1 MRGRTPVR
9 CPSHSFSI
17 PPPEYRGVGGKTRMK
32 HSRRIL
38 SLAMALLLVF
48 ALAPAEGLIPVAHAV
63 TQEQIDNLKNA
74 SRELANES
82 SKLKLQLAELK
93 DQRSSAI
100 QRKNLLDQQI
110 ALTTQQIDNTE
121 KQISGFEAMLAQ
133 TAYELEENRKQEEA
147 QYAVF
152 CERARVMEEAGSS
165 SYWAVL
171 FKADS
176 FSDLLSRLSDV
187 QEVMNYDQGVLDE
200 LRRLQESIRAKQE
213 EQEELMAQTEEAKTE
228 LETHK
233 ADLDQQRTEAEALVA
248 EIEENVDEYQEQLD
262 ELNAEREQIQAE
274 IVKKSNEL
282 AQQMNMTATKG
293 GYIWPETVS
302 RRITS
307 PMGGR
312 NTGIPGASTNHKG
325 VDIGGVG
332 YTTNVLA
339 TKAGVVITSKLSSSY
354 GNYVVI
360 SHGPGNT
367 TLYAHMSSRAVKEG
381 DTVTQGQIIGV
392 TGDTGISRGAHLH
405 YEITENGSRV
415 NPLDYLPNYIKG
427 W

>member
-1 MRGRTPVR
+1 MQGRLPVR
-9 CPSHSFSI
+9 HPSHSFLI
-17 PPPEYRGVGGKTRMK
+17 PPPERRGMGGHMK
-32 HSRRIL
+32 HTRRIL
-38 SLAMALLLVF
+38 SLLMTLLMVF
-48 ALAPAEGLIPVAHAV
+48 ALAPAEGLVSVAYAV
-63 TQEQIDNLKNA
+63 TQEQIDNLKGA
-74 SRELANES
+74 AKDLANES

-93 DQRSSAI
+93 DQRTSAV

-110 ALTTQQIDNTE
+110 NLTVQQIDNTE
-121 KQISGFEAMLAQ
+121 KQISGFETMLAQ

-187 QEVMNYDQGVLDE
+187 QEVMNYDQNVLDQ
-200 LRRLQESIRAKQE
+200 LRHLQEEIRIKQA
-213 EQEELMAQTEEAKTE
+213 EQEDLMAQSEEAKAE
-228 LETHK
+228 LEAHK
-233 ADLDQQRTEAEALVA
+233 LELDQQYAEAEALVA
-248 EIEENVDEYQEQLD
+248 EIQANVDEYQDQLD
-262 ELNAEREQIQAE
+262 ELNAEREQIQKE
-274 IVKKSNEL
+274 IVEKSNEL
-282 AQQMNMTATKG
+282 ARQMNMTATKG

-307 PMGGR
+307 PMGSR

-367 TLYAHMSSRAVKEG
+367 TLYAHMSSRSVKEG
-381 DTVTQGQIIGV
+381 DTVTQGQVIGV
-392 TGDTGISRGAHLH
+392 TGNTGISRGAHLH

-415 NPLDYLPNYIKG
+415 NPLDYLPNYIKA

>member
-1 MRGRTPVR
+1 
-9 CPSHSFSI
+9 
-17 PPPEYRGVGGKTRMK
+17 MK
-32 HSRRIL
+32 KARRIL
-38 SLAMALLLVF
+38 SLALALLLLF
-48 ALAPAEGLIPVAHAV
+48 ALAPAESLIPAARAV
-63 TQEQIDNLKNA
+63 TQEQIDNLKGA
-74 SRELANES
+74 AKELASES

-93 DQRSSAI
+93 DQRNSAI

-110 ALTTQQIDNTE
+110 TLTAQQIENTE
-121 KQISGFEAMLAQ
+121 KQISGFETLLAQ

-147 QYAVF
+147 QYAIF
-152 CERARVMEEAGSS
+152 CKRARAMEEAGSS

-200 LRRLQESIRAKQE
+200 LRQLKAEIRAKQE
-213 EQEELMAQTEEAKTE
+213 EQEDLMAQSEEAKAE
-228 LETHK
+228 LEAHK
-233 ADLDQQRTEAEALVA
+233 LELDQQRAEAAALVD
-248 EIEENVDEYQEQLD
+248 EIQENVDEYQDQLD

-302 RRITS
+302 RKITS

-415 NPLDYLPNYIKG
+415 NPLDYLPNYIKA

>member
-1 MRGRTPVR
+1 
-9 CPSHSFSI
+9 
-17 PPPEYRGVGGKTRMK
+17 MK
-32 HSRRIL
+32 HTRRIL
-38 SLAMALLLVF
+38 SLLMALLLVF
-48 ALAPAEGLIPVAHAV
+48 ALAPAETLVPVAHAV
-63 TQEQIDNLKNA
+63 TQEQIDNLKGA
-74 SRELANES
+74 AKELANES

-93 DQRSSAI
+93 DQRTSAI

-110 ALTTQQIDNTE
+110 DLTVQQIDNTE
-121 KQISGFEAMLAQ
+121 KQISGFETMLAQ

-147 QYAVF
+147 QYAIF

-165 SYWAVL
+165 SYWEVL

-187 QEVMNYDQGVLDE
+187 QEVMNYDQGVLDQ
-200 LRRLQESIRAKQE
+200 LRQLQEDIRIKQA
-213 EQEELMAQTEEAKTE
+213 EQEDLMAQSEEAKAA
-228 LETHK
+228 LEAHK
-233 ADLDQQRTEAEALVA
+233 LELDQQYAEAEALVA
-248 EIEENVDEYQEQLD
+248 EIQANVDDYQDQLD

-307 PMGGR
+307 PMGSR

-367 TLYAHMSSRAVKEG
+367 TLYAHMSSRSVKEG
-381 DTVTQGQIIGV
+381 DTVTQGQVIGV
-392 TGDTGISRGAHLH
+392 TGNTGISRGAHLH

-415 NPLDYLPNYIKG
+415 NPLDYLPNYIKA

>member
-1 MRGRTPVR
+1 
-9 CPSHSFSI
+9 
-17 PPPEYRGVGGKTRMK
+17 MK
-32 HSRRIL
+32 HTRRIL
-38 SLAMALLLVF
+38 SLLMALLLVF
-48 ALAPAEGLIPVAHAV
+48 ALAPAETLVPVAHAV
-63 TQEQIDNLKNA
+63 TQEQIDNLKGA
-74 SRELANES
+74 AKELANES

-93 DQRSSAI
+93 DQRTSAI

-110 ALTTQQIDNTE
+110 DLTVQQLDNTE
-121 KQISGFEAMLAQ
+121 KQISGFETMLAQ

-147 QYAVF
+147 QYAIF

-165 SYWAVL
+165 SYWEVL

-187 QEVMNYDQGVLDE
+187 QEVMNYDQGVLDQ
-200 LRRLQESIRAKQE
+200 LRQLQEDIRIKQA
-213 EQEELMAQTEEAKTE
+213 EQEDLMAQSEEAKAA
-228 LETHK
+228 LEAHK
-233 ADLDQQRTEAEALVA
+233 LELDQQYAEAEALVA
-248 EIEENVDEYQEQLD
+248 EIQANVDEYQDQLD

-307 PMGGR
+307 PMGSR

-367 TLYAHMSSRAVKEG
+367 TLYAHMSSRSVKEG
-381 DTVTQGQIIGV
+381 DTVTQGQVIGV
-392 TGDTGISRGAHLH
+392 TGNTGISRGAHLH

-415 NPLDYLPNYIKG
+415 NPLDYLPNYIKA

>member
-1 MRGRTPVR
+1 M
-9 CPSHSFSI
+9 
-17 PPPEYRGVGGKTRMK
+17 KQTRK
-32 HSRRIL
+32 IL
-38 SLAMALLLVF
+38 SLVLALVMVF
-48 ALAPAEGLIPVAHAV
+48 ALVPEETLVPVAHAV
-63 TQEQIDNLKNA
+63 TQEQIDDLKNT
-74 SRELANES
+74 SKELASES

-93 DQRSSAI
+93 DQRTSAI

-110 ALTTQQIDNTE
+110 DLTVQQISNTE
-121 KQISGFEAMLAQ
+121 KQISGFETMLAQ
-133 TAYELEENRKQEEA
+133 TAYELEEAEKQEEA

-171 FKADS
+171 FKANS
-176 FSDLLSRLSDV
+176 FSDLLSRLSDI

-200 LRRLQESIRAKQE
+200 LRSLQEEIKVKHA
-213 EQEELMAQTEEAKTE
+213 EQEELMAQSEEAKAE
-228 LETHK
+228 LEVHK
-233 ADLDQQRTEAEALVA
+233 KDLDQQYAEAEALVA
-248 EIEENVDEYQEQLD
+248 EIDENVDEYQEQLD

-302 RRITS
+302 RKITS

-392 TGDTGISRGAHLH
+392 TGNTGISRGAHLH
-405 YEITENGSRV
+405 YEITENGVRV